1 MAFNVDQ
8 GRYII
13 LGSIDGLLATLGI
26 IVGVSIT
33 NVQSSVVISAAFG
46 GAIALALTNGIG
58 SYLAESTVEYGK
70 LAETEKSLLRDLSDT
85 YIESQSRKK
94 IIKDSITHGG
104 ASFLGSLVPLAPYIL
119 STGSVVASIA
129 LSLLSL
135 VGLGIFSGY
144 VSKRSYIASVIKMVG
159 LGTLIIITIQLLRLS
174 HLAE

>member
-1 MAFNVDQ
+1 MAFNIEE

-33 NVQSSVVISAAFG
+33 EAQSSIVISAAFG
-46 GAIALALTNGIG
+46 GAIALAMTNGLG
-58 SYLAESTVEYGK
+58 SYLAESTVMYGK

-85 YIESQSRKK
+85 YIESQTRKK

-119 STGSVVASIA
+119 SAGSLVVSIV
-129 LSLLSL
+129 LSLGSL
-135 VGLGIFSGY
+135 VVLGIYSGF
-144 VSKRSYIASVIKMVG
+144 VSKTSYIVSVIKMVG
-159 LGTLIIITIQLLRLS
+159 LGALIIVTIQLLRLS
-174 HLAE
+174 HLTG